1 MPITGKVHQPP
12 PVHQVFEGHNFVICN
27 FVPRKVDY
35 HELAVPVPYYHSNVD
50 SDEIMFYVDGDYEA
64 RKGSGIGKGSISIHP
79 GGHPHGPQPGAV
91 EASLGV
97 EYFDETAVMV
107 DTFRPLDLGP
117 AARATDDGVYASSWT
132 GGPLALGRLGERM
145 SPEDRTN
152 PEDPTSEVPAQF
164 LGFFDDAATFPP
176 GPGPGRAGGDR
187 ARTAQVASR
196 WAASVGPAVLA
207 LADLDAA
214 RRVAAGLDL
223 ADGPVEVSVVTPAGA
238 LDEALAAGDRLAPQ
252 LRVVAIELKTDPDDE
267 QTWTEQIRAAAAV
280 EGLPVFVEL
289 SARQVGAGA
298 LDLLAGT
305 GLRLKFRTGGIEAHL
320 FPTPTE
326 LADVLVRAIDAG
338 IPFKLTAGL
347 HEAVR
352 YTDPATGFDHH
363 GFLNI
368 AMAAEAARAGR
379 AGRRRWP
386 RSWPRRTPRALAR
399 LGAPLRRR
407 LARVLPL
414 LRHLQ
419 RERARREP
427 SPAGA
432 LPARRG
438 LTGPSRTGAP
448 PPHTTLPRPAIQE
461 DHTA

>member
-1 MPITGKVHQPP
+1 MS
-12 PVHQVFEGHNFVICN
+12 
-27 FVPRKVDY
+27 
-35 HELAVPVPYYHSNVD
+35 LAEHV
-50 SDEIMFYVDGDYEA
+50 
-64 RKGSGIGKGSISIHP
+64 
-79 GGHPHGPQPGAV
+79 
-91 EASLGV
+91 
-97 EYFDETAVMV
+97 
-107 DTFRPLDLGP
+107 
-117 AARATDDGVYASSWT
+117 
-132 GGPLALGRLGERM
+132 
-145 SPEDRTN
+145 
-152 PEDPTSEVPAQF
+152 SEVPEQF

-176 GPGPGRAGGDR
+176 GLAPVERAVTEHVR
-187 ARTAQVASR
+187 RRSVS

-214 RRVAAGLDL
+214 RRVAAELDL

-368 AMAAEAARAGR
+368 AMAAEAARAGEPDEQV
-379 AGRRRWP
+379 AAHLAETD
-386 RSWPRRTPRALAR
+386 SAALAR
-399 LGAPLRRR
+399 LGARSDGAWRESFLSFGTCSVSEPVESLRR
-407 LARVLPL
+407 LVLFP
-414 LRHLQ
+414 
-419 RERARREP
+419 
-427 SPAGA
+427 PAA
-432 LPARRG
+432 
-438 LTGPSRTGAP
+438 
-448 PPHTTLPRPAIQE
+448 
-461 DHTA
+461 D